1 MLKYI
6 HKKSHHVITSGGADA
21 TLLYNEPR
29 ELIDPSD
36 PVMSKELFS
45 ELISSEKHESK
56 LVSSY
61 TKWTIK
67 MKRQMIDPTLSVLR

>member
-6 HKKSHHVITSGGADA
+6 QKNSHHVITSGGADA
-21 TLLYNEPR
+21 TLLYNEPH

-36 PVMSKELFS
+36 PMNDVQKKKKKLPS

-56 LVSSY
+56 
-61 TKWTIK
+61 
-67 MKRQMIDPTLSVLR
+67 MK